1 MTYDEHIA
9 VLERKMG
16 MVADFA
22 KGAARDIAHA
32 AADKHD
38 IAQLQS
44 QIDTLAA
51 QVLELSCELQAVRH
65 IAE

>member
-1 MTYDEHIA
+1 
-9 VLERKMG
+9 MG